1 MELLLLS
8 IVTIVTIAIAPI
20 LGIKLAH
27 KLWAE
32 KKIIEEW
39 NKPNPCTK
47 CTIHNNYN
55 TCKTC
60 KIREEYLNNPT
71 EKIEVTYDLW
81 WGERI
86 KEKKLSAGNKRKKKD
101 AYTK

>member
-8 IVTIVTIAIAPI
+8 IVTIAIAPI
-20 LGIKLAH
+20 LGIEIAH

-47 CTIHNNYN
+47 CTIHNNYS

-81 WGERI
+81 RE
-86 KEKKLSAGNKRKKKD
+86 KE
-101 AYTK
+101 